1 MKKKTPTETVD
12 EYLRALPVEI
22 RSALEGLRRTIRT
35 AAPGAVEAVSYRI
48 PIVKY
53 KNHPLVGF
61 GATKNQ
67 CSFYLMSSWMIPRLA
82 KAKIT
87 EFKDFDV
94 SGATIH
100 FSPEKPPPEALVQKL
115 VRERIAEN
123 EERSRSS

>member
-1 MKKKTPTETVD
+1 MKKKAPPKTVD

-22 RSALEGLRRTIRT
+22 RSALERLRRTIRAT
-35 AAPGAVEAVSYRI
+35 VPGAVEAVSYRI

-67 CSFYLMSSWMIPRLA
+67 CSFYLMSSRMIPRLA
-82 KAKIT
+82 KAKNT
-87 EFKDFDV
+87 EFKDFNV

-100 FSPEKPPPEALVQKL
+100 FSPEKTLPEALVQKL

-123 EERSRSS
+123 EKRTRSS